1 MQHPDVSCGVDE
13 VGRGPLAGPVIAAAV
28 MLDPDRPIA
37 GLADSKTLSPQRR
50 EQLAAQIRAQALAWA
65 LGRAEVAEIDQHNIL
80 QASLLAMQRAV
91 SALTMLPAQ
100 VLVDGNRLP
109 DLPYPARAIVRG
121 DQCEPCIAAASII
134 AKVARDSE
142 MVALAETWPGYGLAK
157 HKGYPTRQ
165 HLAALDRLGVTPL
178 HRRSF
183 RPVAARITRGNCQQ
197 RIAD

>member
-1 MQHPDVSCGVDE
+1 MQHLKISCGVDE
-13 VGRGPLAGPVIAAAV
+13 VGRGPLAGPVVAAAV
-28 MLDPDRPIA
+28 MLDPVQPIA

-50 EQLAAQIRAQALAWA
+50 EQLAAQIRTQALAWA
-65 LGRAEVAEIDQHNIL
+65 LGRSEVAEIDQHNIL

-91 SALTMLPAQ
+91 SALTVAPAQ

-109 DLPYPARAIVRG
+109 DLPYPARAIVGG
-121 DQCEPCIAAASII
+121 DQHEACIAAASII

-142 MVALAETWPGYGLAK
+142 MVALAQIWPGYGFAQ

-183 RPVAARITRGNCQQ
+183 RPVAARIVPTSMP
-197 RIAD
+197 A